1 MNILKI
7 LYIAIYV
14 FLSVIIVCFL
24 VKLLVSLKKMMVQV
38 DGVSEGAGHISDNVA
53 SLENKLA
60 VIRNTADS
68 WKFFAAL
75 YIILRIIKETL
86 RYARKDGLGKS
97 FSKACVRNVRKMSS
111 IKL

>member
-1 MNILKI
+1 MF
-7 LYIAIYV
+7 YITIYV
-14 FLSVIIVCFL
+14 ILSVIIVCFL
-24 VKLLVSLKKMMVQV
+24 VKLLLSLKKMMLQV
-38 DGVSEGAGHISDNVA
+38 EGVSEGVGRISDNVD

-60 VIRNTADS
+60 VIRSTADS
-68 WKFFAAL
+68 WKFFVAL

-97 FSKACVRNVRKMSS
+97 FSKACVRNIRKVSS

>member
-1 MNILKI
+1 MDILKI
-7 LYIAIYV
+7 FYISLYVI
-14 FLSVIIVCFL
+14 LSVVLVCVL
-24 VKLLVSLKKMMVQV
+24 LKLLAALKKMTIEVE
-38 DGVSEGAGHISDNVA
+38 GVSESIENVSDNVA

-75 YIILRIIKETL
+75 YIVLRIIRETL
-86 RYARKDGLGKS
+86 RYRKKDGLSRS
-97 FSKACVRNVRKMSS
+97 FSKACVRNVRNLSS